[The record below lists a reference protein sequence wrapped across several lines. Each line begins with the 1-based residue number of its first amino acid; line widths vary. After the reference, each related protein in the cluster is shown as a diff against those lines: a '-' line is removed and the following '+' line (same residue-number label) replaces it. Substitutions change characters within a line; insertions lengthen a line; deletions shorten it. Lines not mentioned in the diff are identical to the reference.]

1 MFTNRLFHPWIVV
14 AIMLIAACTPA
25 ASANPADRFAGTWS
39 GTMSFTDDANR
50 KEDIIVSIPS
60 GCTAGNV
67 CGNLINTTVQCTW
80 EMTLGS
86 VKGDVF
92 EYKFSKTL
100 RGECLAFG
108 GGTLTMQSDGT
119 LMRQHKTPNF
129 TTSGMLTPMHL
140 PAGLES
146 SGMACESPVDCR

>member
-1 MFTNRLFHPWIVV
+1 MFTNRLFNRLIVV

-60 GCTAGNV
+60 GCTDGNV
-67 CGNLINTTVQCTW
+67 CGSLSNTTVQCAW
-80 EMTLGS
+80 EMTLGA
-86 VKGDVF
+86 VKGDVL
-92 EYKFSKTL
+92 EYKFSNTL

-129 TTSGMLTPMHL
+129 TASGMLTPMHL
-140 PAGLES
+140 PTSLES